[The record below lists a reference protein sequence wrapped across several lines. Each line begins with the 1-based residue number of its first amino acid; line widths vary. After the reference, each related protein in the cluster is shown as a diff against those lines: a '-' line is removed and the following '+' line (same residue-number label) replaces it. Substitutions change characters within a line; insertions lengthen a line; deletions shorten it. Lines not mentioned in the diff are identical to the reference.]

1 MPEGRKSAPVP
12 KWRPPPAELVDLFDK
27 IAQSFPE
34 SEMRK
39 MFGFPCCFVN
49 GNMCAGLHQENF
61 ILRLSEKDREE
72 FLHLKGAK
80 PFEPMPGRVMSE
92 YVVVPQDILRSE
104 VRLGAWF
111 MKASAYARSLPPKK
125 KKVKRNSRK

>member
-1 MPEGRKSAPVP
+1 MPEGRKIVPVP

-27 IAQSFPE
+27 IDQSFPE

-92 YVVVPQDILRSE
+92 YVVVPHDILRSDAKL
-104 VRLGAWF
+104 RGWF
-111 MKASAYARSLPPKK
+111 KKACAYARSLPPKK